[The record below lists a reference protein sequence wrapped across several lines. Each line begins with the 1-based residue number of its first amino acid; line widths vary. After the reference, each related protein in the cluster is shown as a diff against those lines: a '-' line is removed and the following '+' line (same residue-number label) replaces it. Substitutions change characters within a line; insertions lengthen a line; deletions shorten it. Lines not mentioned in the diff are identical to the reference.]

1 MISNLLDALSA
12 SAIGEFMAVN
22 PLAFPAVE
30 TVHVIAI
37 TTVIGLIA
45 IVDLRLLGLAGRSYS
60 ITRLSGAML
69 PATWIAFLLALVTGA
84 LLFAS
89 QPATYFDNTAFRLK
103 IALILLAGVNMM
115 VFHRLTMRNIA
126 AWDGA
131 TGRIPLGARIAGGL
145 SLIMWI
151 LVVAFGRWIGFTTS
165 PF

>member
-1 MISNLLDALSA
+1 MITNLLDAIST
-12 SAIGEFMAVN
+12 STIGDFMAVN
-22 PLAFPAVE
+22 ALAFPAVE

-45 IVDLRLLGLAGRSYS
+45 IVDLRLLGLAARSHS
-60 ITRLSGAML
+60 ITRLSAAML
-69 PATWIAFLLALVTGA
+69 PGTWIAFILAVISGA

-89 QPATYFDNTAFRLK
+89 QPATYFDNTAFRVK
-103 IALILLAGVNMM
+103 IALIVLAGLNMM
-115 VFHRLTMRNIA
+115 VFHRLTMRDIA
-126 AWDGA
+126 DWDVKGP
-131 TGRIPLGARIAGGL
+131 IPLGARLAGGL

>member
-1 MISNLLDALSA
+1 MISNVLEALSA
-12 SAIGEFMAVN
+12 SPVGEYMAIN

-45 IVDLRLLGLAGRSYS
+45 IVDLRLLGLAARSYS
-60 ITRLSGAML
+60 ITRLSCAML
-69 PATWIAFLLALVTGA
+69 PATWIAFVLALMTGA

-126 AWDGA
+126 SWDEAGS
-131 TGRIPLGARIAGGL
+131 IPLGARAAGGL
-145 SLIMWI
+145 SLVIWI